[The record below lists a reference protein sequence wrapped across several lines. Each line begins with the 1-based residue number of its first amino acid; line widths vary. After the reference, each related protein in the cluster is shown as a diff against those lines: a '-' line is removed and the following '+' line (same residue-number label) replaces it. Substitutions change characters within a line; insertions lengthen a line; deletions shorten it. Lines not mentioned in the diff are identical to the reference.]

1 MWSAFLGKTAVL
13 SESRIPESSFDCMIP
28 PTSVASTDRRRADL
42 HVHTIHSDGR
52 HSMQEILDDAAQG

>member
-1 MWSAFLGKTAVL
+1 
-13 SESRIPESSFDCMIP
+13 MIP

-52 HSMQEILDDAAQG
+52 HSMQQILDDASQGLDLISICDHDTLGAYRSN